1 MEQKQIEVINQSGQV
16 VNSLQLPVLIT
27 NFSSPLQFSLAYRS
41 YQDNQHQNTKKVKSR
56 GEVKGSTRKIYR
68 QKGTGR
74 ARHGARY
81 APQFRGGGVAFGPT
95 GIKSQPTKVNQ
106 KFKKKVLY
114 SIIGEKLQQKQVR
127 VIEKINLASPKTKE
141 ANKLL
146 GILAPQ
152 KSNIL
157 LILTPQEKND
167 QIITRSFRNLPA
179 INKISDSQS
188 LNFGEVFKSDY
199 LIFTTSAFT
208 ELTKSSK

>member
-1 MEQKQIEVINQSGQV
+1 MEQVEVINQKGEV
-16 VNSLQLPVLIT
+16 VK
-27 NFSSPLQFSLAYRS
+27 NFPLSSPLWQVPLSRWNVSLANRY
-41 YQDNQHQNTKKVKSR
+41 YLFNQRQATSKTLSR

-68 QKGTGR
+68 QKGTGG

-95 GIKSQPTKVNQ
+95 GEKSGSLKINQ

-127 VIEKINLASPKTKE
+127 VIEKINLPSPKTKE

-157 LILTPQEKND
+157 LILTPEEKND
-167 QIITRSFRNLPA
+167 QTIIRSFRNLPA

-188 LNFGEVFKSDY
+188 LSFGE
-199 LIFTTSAFT
+199 
-208 ELTKSSK
+208 